1 MPSSPVPVDSKRV
14 QLHSPAQPGPVIQM
28 WRPQWESLPPTLIF
42 GVSLLYLWLFRHYS
56 SMDPDEG
63 IVLQGAERILRG
75 EVPYRD
81 FFSFYTPGSFYLV
94 AGLFKIFGD
103 SFVVARSSIAV
114 VGAGTTVLTYLLAR
128 RVCPRRIALLA
139 AGLSATSGVAY
150 RFMVLHN
157 WYATF
162 FACLAVYAAVRLLES
177 GTATWAFAAGSFAA
191 FTTLIEQSKGAGLC
205 IGLVVGYIVLRFL
218 GRLEALRIATAVLGF
233 IWPWLIL
240 LFYFGSRQALGVM
253 WQNWLWPLQ
262 HYTTANHVFYGSQ
275 SWPIHFSNSILHTG
289 PWWTIP
295 WKYLAITPGFVVPV
309 VPLIA
314 IAWLAYSSV
323 QLHKGDNSQT
333 SQTRQY
339 YVLLSA
345 ILSGLLLGVVL
356 VRPDINHFMYLSPLW
371 YVLLAWIM
379 GAGDVRSQLLQ
390 TLRPYLVA
398 YVGIAFG
405 LMGLALL
412 LTMNAASDQIHTR
425 RGTVVTSG
433 NDSVIDYIQAHVAP
447 GDELLVYPYLPLYNY
462 LTKTH
467 SRARVDFFQSGMNTP
482 QQAQEIIDSLKSHPN
497 QAVLFEP
504 GFGGK
509 FASSWPS
516 TPLSAIV
523 NDPVADFIARKYRVC
538 RALVTPLSWRFQFMV
553 PKDKSCH

>member
-1 MPSSPVPVDSKRV
+1 MPSRQIPSQSKPVQIQSHPK
-14 QLHSPAQPGPVIQM
+14 PGRVIQG
-28 WRPQWESLPPTLIF
+28 RPQWESLIPTLIF

-56 SMDPDEG
+56 TMDPDEG

-75 EVPYRD
+75 EMPYRD

-94 AGLFKIFGD
+94 ASLFKVFGD

-139 AGLSATSGVAY
+139 AGVSASSGVAY

-157 WYATF
+157 WYASF
-162 FACLAVYAAVRLLES
+162 FACLTVYAAVRLLES
-177 GTATWAFAAGSFAA
+177 GTAPWAFAAGSFAA

-205 IGLVVGYIVLRFL
+205 IGLVIGYIVLRFL
-218 GRLEALRIATAVLGF
+218 GRIEALRVTSAAPGF

-240 LFYFGSRQALGVM
+240 LSYFGSWRTLGVM
-253 WQNWLWPLQ
+253 WQDWLWPLQ
-262 HYTTANHVFYGSQ
+262 HYTNANHVFYGSQ
-275 SWPIHFSNSILHTG
+275 SWPIHVSNTILYTG
-289 PWWTIP
+289 PWWIRP
-295 WKYLAITPGFVVPV
+295 WNYLAITPGFVVPV
-309 VPLIA
+309 LPLVA
-314 IAWLAYSSV
+314 IAWLAYSTV
-323 QLHKGDNSQT
+323 QLHNGDN

-339 YVLLSA
+339 YVLVSA
-345 ILSGLLLGVVL
+345 TLSGLLLAVVF

-371 YVLLAWIM
+371 YVVLAWIM
-379 GAGDVRSQLLQ
+379 GGADIRSWLLQRSQ
-390 TLRPYLVA
+390 PYLAA

-412 LTMNAASDQIHTR
+412 LSMNAARDQIDTR

-433 NDSVIDYIQAHVAP
+433 KDSVIDYIQAHVAP

-462 LTKTH
+462 LTETH
-467 SRARVDFFQSGMNTP
+467 STARVDFFQAGMNTP

-509 FASSWPS
+509 FASSWPN
-516 TPLSAIV
+516 TPLSSIV
-523 NDPVADFIARKYRVC
+523 NDPVADFIARNYRVC
-538 RALVTPLSWRFQFMV
+538 RALTTPLRWRFQFMM
-553 PKDKSCH
+553 PTNKSCH

>member
-1 MPSSPVPVDSKRV
+1 
-14 QLHSPAQPGPVIQM
+14 M
-28 WRPQWESLPPTLIF
+28 WRPRWESLLTTLIF
-42 GVSLLYLWLFRHYS
+42 GVSLLYLWLSRHYS

-75 EVPYRD
+75 ELPYRD

-103 SFVVARSSIAV
+103 SFVVARSSIAM

-128 RVCPRRIALLA
+128 RVCPLRIALLA

-162 FACLAVYAAVRLLES
+162 FACLTVYAAARLLES
-177 GTATWAFAAGSFAA
+177 GTATWAFAVGSLAA
-191 FTTLIEQSKGAGLC
+191 VTTLIEQPKGAGLC
-205 IGLVVGYIVLRFL
+205 IGLVIGYIVLRFE
-218 GRLEALRIATAVLGF
+218 GRIEGLRIATTVLGF
-233 IWPWLIL
+233 MWPWLIL
-240 LFYFGSRQALGVM
+240 LFYFGSRRALGVM
-253 WQNWLWPLQ
+253 WQDWLWPLQ
-262 HYTTANHVFYGSQ
+262 HYTNANHVFYGYQ
-275 SWPIHFSNSILHTG
+275 SWPIHVSNTILHAG
-289 PWWTIP
+289 PRWIRPWT
-295 WKYLAITPGFVVPV
+295 YLAITPGFVVPV
-309 VPLIA
+309 LPLIA
-314 IAWLAYSSV
+314 IAWLAHSTV
-323 QLHKGDNSQT
+323 QLHKGDNSQ
-333 SQTRQY
+333 SRQY

-345 ILSGLLLGVVL
+345 IFSGLLLGVVF

-371 YVLLAWIM
+371 YVVLAWIT
-379 GAGDVRSQLLQ
+379 GAGDVRSRLLQ
-390 TLRPYLVA
+390 TLRPYVVA

-412 LTMNAASDQIHTR
+412 LSMNAARDQIDTR

-433 NDSVIDYIQAHVAP
+433 KDSIIDYIQRHVAP
-447 GDELLVYPYLPLYNY
+447 GDELLVYPYLPLYDY
-462 LTKTH
+462 LTETH
-467 SRARVDFFQSGMNTP
+467 SIARVDFFQAGMNTP

-497 QAVLFEP
+497 AAVLFEP
-504 GFGGK
+504 GFVDK
-509 FASSWPS
+509 FASSWPN

-523 NDPVADFIARKYRVC
+523 NDPVADFIARNYRVC
-538 RALVTPLSWRFQFMV
+538 QELVTPVSWRFQFMM